1 MHALY
6 VWSTIG
12 QALGSASTLFRLGW
26 LVYNFL
32 MLNFLAILYTKKLLK
47 SVHFSPNYLEYIKG
61 ERFFE
66 TQCSYRAQP
75 SQKSLSRCR
84 VAEIDDEKPRMS

>member
-32 MLNFLAILYTKKLLK
+32 TLNFLAILYTQKIVKIG
-47 SVHFSPNYLEYIKG
+47 S
-61 ERFFE
+61 FF
-66 TQCSYRAQP
+66 
-75 SQKSLSRCR
+75 
-84 VAEIDDEKPRMS
+84 AELFRIYKRGAFF